1 MLATRYNKYETFVLF
16 AEGWKL
22 NGRTNTLI
30 SISKGER
37 EREIYI
43 RVDVINN
50 YDMSMGGEQNSLS
63 SLSKTTATGKNIIHF
78 DYFNLFAALG

>member
-16 AEGWKL
+16 EEGWKL

-50 YDMSMGGEQNSLS
+50 YDMSMGEAQNSLS
-63 SLSKTTATGKNIIHF
+63 SLSKTTAIGKNIIHF

>member
-30 SISKGER
+30 SISEG

-50 YDMSMGGEQNSLS
+50 YDMSMGEEQNSLS
-63 SLSKTTATGKNIIHF
+63 SLSKTTAIGKNIIHF

>member
-1 MLATRYNKYETFVLF
+1 MLATRYNEYETFVLF

-30 SISKGER
+30 SISGR

-50 YDMSMGGEQNSLS
+50 YDMSMGEEQNSLS
-63 SLSKTTATGKNIIHF
+63 SLSKTTAIGKNIIHF